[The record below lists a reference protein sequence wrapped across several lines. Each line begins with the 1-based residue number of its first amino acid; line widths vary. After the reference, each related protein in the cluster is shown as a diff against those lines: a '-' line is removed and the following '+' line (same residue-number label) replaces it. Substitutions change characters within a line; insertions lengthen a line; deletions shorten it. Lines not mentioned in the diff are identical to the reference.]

1 MASTTAFD
9 FVITFS
15 DLLPL
20 LPLLIVTATAIV
32 VMLLIGIRRSY
43 VGTAATAITGLLIAT
58 VAAAVMLPNTS
69 QQVTPLLIVDQYSLF
84 FTLVICALAMFISI
98 LSFPYLFRLNDAKEE
113 YYLLLT
119 VATIGAIVM
128 VSSNH
133 FISVILGL
141 ETLSMALY
149 GMVAYPLHSKES
161 AKYPLE
167 AAVKYL
173 VLSAVA
179 TSFILF
185 GMALLYAKT
194 GTLGFSHV
202 GVTEAISAGAALTV
216 GMEQLSDNYT
226 VIALLLIIAGMAF
239 KLSLAPFHMWTPDV
253 YEGSPLPATAYL
265 ATVGKVAMFV
275 VLLRF
280 LQASGAME
288 FDSVVTTLAMIASL
302 SIMLGNLLALLQDNI
317 KRILAYSSIAHMG
330 YLLIALI
337 AGHYVSGTLSVEA
350 VTFYLLAYVIMTLG
364 AFGVASVISSSEK
377 EFDVV
382 SDYRGLFWREPWL
395 AGIFTAMLLSLA
407 GIPLTVGFIG
417 KFYLVLAGVESGLWV
432 LLGVLVIGSG
442 IGLYYYL
449 RIVYRMLLPQREM
462 PGYRE
467 GGIESL
473 SSYGVLVLLLLLL
486 LFLGVYPTPV
496 MSLIQSI
503 AAAI

>member
-1 MASTTAFD
+1 MDTITA
-9 FVITFS
+9 FS

-20 LPLLIVTATAIV
+20 LPLLIVTATSIV

-43 VGTAATAITGLLIAT
+43 VGTAATAITGLLLAT
-58 VAAAVMLPNTS
+58 IVAAIMLPYTN
-69 QQVTPLLIVDQYSLF
+69 QQVTPILIVDQYSLF
-84 FTLVICALAMFISI
+84 FTLMICALAMFIAI

-133 FISVILGL
+133 FISTILGL

-179 TSFILF
+179 TGFILF

-194 GTLGFSHV
+194 GTLAFSAV
-202 GVTEAISAGAALTV
+202 DEIQAIAATTNLGSAIP
-216 GMEQLSDNYT
+216 ELSDNYT
-226 VIALLLIIAGMAF
+226 IIALLMIIAGMAF

-253 YEGSPLPATAYL
+253 YEGSPLPATAFL

-280 LQASGAME
+280 LEISGAMAFE
-288 FDSVVTTLAMIASL
+288 SIVTAFALIASL
-302 SIMLGNLLALLQDNI
+302 SILGGNLLALLQNNL

-330 YLLIALI
+330 YLLIAVI
-337 AGHYVSGTLSVEA
+337 ASHYVTGTISIEA

-377 EFDVV
+377 EFDEV

-417 KFYLVLAGVESGLWV
+417 KFYLIFAGVESGLWV
-432 LLGVLVIGSG
+432 LLAVLVIGSG

-449 RIVYRMLLPQREM
+449 RIVYRMLLPQRELLD
-462 PGYRE
+462 YRE
-467 GGIESL
+467 AGIESI
-473 SSYGVLVLLLLLL
+473 SSFGVLALLTILLIL
-486 LFLGVYPTPV
+486 LGVYPAPV
-496 MSLIQSI
+496 MTLIQSVASVI
-503 AAAI
+503 